1 MFDNDSKGISYT
13 AGFFILIAFVIAG
26 IVFTSLLTIPIWT
39 SMTGRPINE
48 MEKALTD
55 PAYGNVSRALQS
67 ITAVVAFFIPTVFA
81 AWVLNHRP
89 MKLLGFINGIRP
101 AQVGLVALI
110 MISALAVSSSLSYVN
125 EIIPLP
131 EHLKT
136 LFTRLENTY
145 NEQVTAIIGLNS
157 MAEYILALVIMGFL
171 PALCE
176 ETLFRGGLQNF
187 LTRATRMPWL
197 SIIFISIIFSVVH
210 LSWYGFLSRFFLG
223 FLLGYIYHYSGRI
236 WLNIIAHFLNNAI
249 AVTALY
255 IYHLRG
261 KPLKDVITD
270 HGGSYWGL
278 AVLPVVIFL
287 LLVFK
292 RVSNYRTLA
301 NRPVN

>member
-39 SMTGRPINE
+39 GMTGKPITD
-48 MEKALTD
+48 MAKALTD
-55 PAYGNVSRALQS
+55 PAYGNVSRVLQS
-67 ITAVVAFFIPTVFA
+67 ITAVVAFFIPTIFA
-81 AWVLNHRP
+81 AWVLNRRP
-89 MKLLGFINGIRP
+89 LKLLGFVNGIQP
-101 AQVGLVALI
+101 IQVGLVILI
-110 MISALAVSSSLSYVN
+110 MFAALAVSSALSYFN

-131 EHLKT
+131 QDLKT
-136 LFTRLENTY
+136 VFTRLEDTY

-157 MAEYILALVIMGFL
+157 TAEYILALVIMGFL

-187 LTRATRMPWL
+187 LTRSTRMPL
-197 SIIFISIIFSVVH
+197 FSIIFISIIFSVVH

-223 FLLGYIYHYSGRI
+223 FLLGFIYHYSGRI

-255 IYHLRG
+255 VYHLRG
-261 KPLKDVITD
+261 KPVKDLITE

-278 AVLPVVIFL
+278 IAFPVVIFL

-292 RVSNYRTLA
+292 RVSNYRPLA
-301 NRPVN
+301 SQRSS

>member
-1 MFDNDSKGISYT
+1 MFDTDSKGISYT

-39 SMTGRPINE
+39 GMTGRPIKE

-55 PAYGNVSRALQS
+55 PAYGNVSRVLQT
-67 ITAVVAFFIPTVFA
+67 ITAIVAFFIPTVFA
-81 AWVLNHRP
+81 AWVLNRRP
-89 MKLLGFINGIRP
+89 MKLLGFVNGIQP
-101 AQVGLVALI
+101 IQVGLVVLI
-110 MISALAVSSSLSYVN
+110 MISAVAVSSSLSYVN

-131 EHLKT
+131 QDLKT

-157 MAEYILALVIMGFL
+157 TAEYILALVIMGFL

-187 LTRATRMPWL
+187 MTRATRMPWL

-255 IYHLRG
+255 IYHLQG
-261 KPLKDVITD
+261 KKIKDVITE
-270 HGGSYWGL
+270 HGGSYWYF
-278 AVLPVVIFL
+278 AVLPVVVFL

-292 RVSNYRTLA
+292 RVSNHRTLVSQ
-301 NRPVN
+301 RST

>member
-13 AGFFILIAFVIAG
+13 AGFFILLAFVIAG

-39 SMTGRPINE
+39 GMTGRPIKE

-55 PAYGNVSRALQS
+55 PAYGNVSRVLQS
-67 ITAVVAFFIPTVFA
+67 ITAILAFFIPTVFA
-81 AWVLNHRP
+81 AWVLNRRP
-89 MKLLGFINGIRP
+89 MKLLGFVNGIQP
-101 AQVGLVALI
+101 VQVGLVILLMFA
-110 MISALAVSSSLSYVN
+110 ALAMSSSLSYIN

-131 EHLKT
+131 ENLKT
-136 LFTRLENTY
+136 LFTSWENTY
-145 NEQVTAIIGLNS
+145 NEQITAIVGLNS
-157 MAEYILALVIMGFL
+157 TAEYMLALIMMGFL

-187 LTRATRMPWL
+187 MTRATRMPLL
-197 SIIFISIIFSVVH
+197 SIVFVSIIFSVVH

-223 FLLGYIYHYSGRI
+223 FILGFIYHYSGRI

-255 IYHLRG
+255 VYHLRG
-261 KPLKDVITD
+261 KPIKDLITD

-278 AVLPVVIFL
+278 VALPVVVSL

-292 RVSNYRTLA
+292 RVSNYRTLTNQRTA
-301 NRPVN
+301 

>member
-1 MFDNDSKGISYT
+1 MFDTDSKGISYT
-13 AGFFILIAFVIAG
+13 AGFFMLIAFVIAG
-26 IVFTSLLTIPIWT
+26 IVVTSLITIPIWT
-39 SMTGRPINE
+39 GMTGKPIKE

-55 PAYGNVSRALQS
+55 PAYGNLSRILQT
-67 ITAVVAFFIPTVFA
+67 ITAIVAFFVPTVFT
-81 AWVLNHRP
+81 AWLLNRRP
-89 MKLLGFINGIRP
+89 MKLLGYVNGIKP
-101 AQVGLVALI
+101 VQVGLVVLI
-110 MISALAVSSSLSYVN
+110 MIAALAVSSSLSYVN

-131 EHLKT
+131 QYLQT

-157 MAEYILALVIMGFL
+157 PGEFILALLIMGFL

-223 FLLGYIYHYSGRI
+223 FLLGFMYHYSGRI

-249 AVTALY
+249 AITVLY
-255 IYHLRG
+255 VYHLQG
-261 KPLKDVITD
+261 KPIKELITE
-270 HGGSYWGL
+270 HGGSFWGL
-278 AVLPVVIFL
+278 AALPVVIFL

-292 RVSNYRTLA
+292 RISNHRTLA
-301 NRPVN
+301 NQRSS

>member
-39 SMTGRPINE
+39 GMTGKPITD
-48 MEKALTD
+48 MAKALTD
-55 PAYGNVSRALQS
+55 PAYGNVSRVLQS
-67 ITAVVAFFIPTVFA
+67 ITAVVAFFIPTIFA
-81 AWVLNHRP
+81 AWVLNRRP
-89 MKLLGFINGIRP
+89 LKLLGFVNGIQP
-101 AQVGLVALI
+101 IQVGLVILI
-110 MISALAVSSSLSYVN
+110 MFAALAVSSALSYFN

-131 EHLKT
+131 QDLKT
-136 LFTRLENTY
+136 VFTRLEDTY

-157 MAEYILALVIMGFL
+157 TAEYILALVIMGFL

-187 LTRATRMPWL
+187 LTRSTRMPL
-197 SIIFISIIFSVVH
+197 FSIIFISIIFSVVH

-223 FLLGYIYHYSGRI
+223 FLLGFIYHYSGRI

-255 IYHLRG
+255 VYHLRG
-261 KPLKDVITD
+261 KPVKDLITE

-278 AVLPVVIFL
+278 IALPVVIFL

-292 RVSNYRTLA
+292 RVSNYRPLA
-301 NRPVN
+301 SQRSS